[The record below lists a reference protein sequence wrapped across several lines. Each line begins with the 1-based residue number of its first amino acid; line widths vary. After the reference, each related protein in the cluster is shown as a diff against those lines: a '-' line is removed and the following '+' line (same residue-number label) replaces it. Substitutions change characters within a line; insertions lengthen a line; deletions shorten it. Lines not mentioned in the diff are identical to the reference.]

1 MSSVASSSSLVFTT
15 HRRGQPRIERK
26 TTFRCSSASWSAQ
39 EYSDEKKR
47 LKMRALSEAHKSF
60 LGRWHRD
67 ASKNENVFE
76 YLEAHDMDG
85 NRSTATYVQVWDT
98 TTDETTNA
106 FLGEGA
112 FTVWTVSSTGT
123 KRKLSYPLGE
133 FVEKY
138 EGESNIFGPGPGEV
152 HRKATWDMSSRTHE
166 VTSISQLGF
175 ESTTRTTDESGDWMT
190 CVRRFRKKDG
200 SVDVSCVE
208 HFERTS
214 LKSLS

>member
-1 MSSVASSSSLVFTT
+1 MNSASVTSSSLVAHRHRILDARRPRRATT
-15 HRRGQPRIERK
+15 MRK
-26 TTFRCSSASWSAQ
+26 GWCSSLKAQ
-39 EYSDEKKR
+39 LSD
-47 LKMRALSEAHKSF
+47 AHHSF
-60 LGRWHRD
+60 LGKWIRD
-67 ASKNENVFE
+67 ATKNENVFE

-123 KRKLSYPLGE
+123 KRKLTYPLGE

-166 VTSISQLGF
+166 VTSTSQLGF

>member
-1 MSSVASSSSLVFTT
+1 MSFVASSSSLVFTT
-15 HRRGQPRIERK
+15 HRRGQRRLTERK
-26 TTFRCSSASWSAQ
+26 TTRSSSS
-39 EYSDEKKR
+39 EKERTKV
-47 LKMRALSEAHKSF
+47 RALSEAHKSF
-60 LGRWHRD
+60 LGRWFRD

-85 NRSTATYVQVWDT
+85 NRSTATYVQVWET
-98 TTDETTNA
+98 TTDETTNKS
-106 FLGEGA
+106 LGEGE
-112 FTVWTVSSTGT
+112 FTVRTVSSTGT

-152 HRKATWDMSSRTHE
+152 HRKATWDASSRTHE
-166 VTSISQLGF
+166 VTSITQLGF

-200 SVDVSCVE
+200 SVDVQCTE
-208 HFERTS
+208 HFERVS
-214 LKSLS
+214 RKEFSS

>member
-1 MSSVASSSSLVFTT
+1 M
-15 HRRGQPRIERK
+15 
-26 TTFRCSSASWSAQ
+26 
-39 EYSDEKKR
+39 DEKKR

-85 NRSTATYVQVWDT
+85 NRSTATYVQVWGT
-98 TTDETTNA
+98 TTDNATNKS
-106 FLGEGA
+106 LGEGA

-166 VTSISQLGF
+166 VTSTSQLGF

-200 SVDVSCVE
+200 SVDVSCTE

>member
-15 HRRGQPRIERK
+15 HRRRQPRIERK

-85 NRSTATYVQVWDT
+85 NRSTATYVQVWET
-98 TTDETTNA
+98 TTDETTNKS
-106 FLGEGA
+106 LGEGE
-112 FTVWTVSSTGT
+112 FTVTTVSSTGT
-123 KRKLSYPLGE
+123 KRKLSYP
-133 FVEKY
+133 
-138 EGESNIFGPGPGEV
+138 PGRIRG
-152 HRKATWDMSSRTHE
+152 K
-166 VTSISQLGF
+166 
-175 ESTTRTTDESGDWMT
+175 
-190 CVRRFRKKDG
+190 VRRREQHIRPRAG
-200 SVDVSCVE
+200 RSAQ
-208 HFERTS
+208 
-214 LKSLS
+214 KSHVGYEFTHARSHVHISTRV

>member
-15 HRRGQPRIERK
+15 HRRRQPLTERK
-26 TTFRCSSASWSAQ
+26 TTRSSASWSEK
-39 EYSDEKKR
+39 EYCSEKER
-47 LKMRALSEAHKSF
+47 TKMRALSEAHKSF

-85 NRSTATYVQVWDT
+85 NRSTATYVQVWET
-98 TTDETTNA
+98 TTDETTNTS
-106 FLGEGA
+106 FGEGE

-152 HRKATWDMSSRTHE
+152 HRKATWDASSRTHE
-166 VTSISQLGF
+166 VTSTSQLGY

-200 SVDVSCVE
+200 TVDVSCTE

>member
-1 MSSVASSSSLVFTT
+1 M
-15 HRRGQPRIERK
+15 
-26 TTFRCSSASWSAQ
+26 
-39 EYSDEKKR
+39 DEKKR

-98 TTDETTNA
+98 TTDEATNT

-166 VTSISQLGF
+166 VTSTSQLGF

-190 CVRRFRKKDG
+190 CVRRYRKKDG

>member
-1 MSSVASSSSLVFTT
+1 M
-15 HRRGQPRIERK
+15 
-26 TTFRCSSASWSAQ
+26 
-39 EYSDEKKR
+39 DEKKR
-47 LKMRALSEAHKSF
+47 LQMRALSEAHKSF

-85 NRSTATYVQVWDT
+85 NRSTATYVQVWET
-98 TTDETTNA
+98 TTDETTNKS
-106 FLGEGA
+106 LGEGE
-112 FTVWTVSSTGT
+112 FTVTTVSSTGT

-152 HRKATWDMSSRTHE
+152 HRKATWDASSRTHE

-190 CVRRFRKKDG
+190 CVRRFRKKDDG
-200 SVDVSCVE
+200 SVDVQCTE
-208 HFERTS
+208 HFERVS
-214 LKSLS
+214 RKELSS